1 MKVRISIWQDPV
13 VDLAEADLAEDLVEV
28 ALAVAE
34 VASAAVPAEVDL
46 EVPAVFTVDLVALI
60 IAARVLATVTII
72 ARASLVGDPVIM
84 DMAVADALAVSWA
97 P

>member
-1 MKVRISIWQDPV
+1 M
-13 VDLAEADLAEDLVEV
+13 DLAEADLAEDLVEV

-34 VASAAVPAEVDL
+34 AASAAVPVVADL
-46 EVPAVFTVDLVALI
+46 EVPAVFTVDLVVPI
-60 IAARVLATVTII
+60 IADRVLATVTII
-72 ARASLVGDPVIM
+72 AHAFLVGAPVIM